1 MTDLTCERFERE
13 AAAWLEDEATPA
25 LRAALEAHA
34 AHCRACAALVTD
46 LRRIAAEA
54 RTLPALAP
62 SRDLWAGIES
72 RIAAPVIPLADGA
85 SVRGA
90 GALNASRSRTPRT
103 RHTLQ
108 LPTHWLAAAAALLVV
123 LSSAIT
129 YVATTRGSAAE
140 TGQWVVI
147 GEDRSDEG
155 GTARPA
161 GLAEMTATY
170 DQQIAELRRVIAER
184 RGELD
189 STTVATVERSLRVID
204 DAIAES
210 REALVRDPGS
220 DFLHEQLDRTLARK
234 VELLRALARMPA
246 RS

>member
-1 MTDLTCERFERE
+1 MTDVTCERFERE
-13 AAAWLEDEATPA
+13 VGAWLEDDASVA
-25 LRAALEAHA
+25 LRAGLEAHA
-34 AHCRACAALVTD
+34 ARCRACAALLTD
-46 LRRIAAEA
+46 LRRIASDA
-54 RTLPALAP
+54 RMLPALAP
-62 SRDLWAGIES
+62 SRDLWAGIDA

-85 SVRGA
+85 AWDARDREGQVPRG
-90 GALNASRSRTPRT
+90 SRAQR
-103 RHTLQ
+103 TLQ
-108 LPTHWLAAAAALLVV
+108 LPTRWLAAAAVLLVA
-123 LSSAIT
+123 LSSGIT
-129 YVATTRGSAAE
+129 YLATTSGPAAQ

-147 GEDRSDEG
+147 GEDGSGDG
-155 GTARPA
+155 GTAHPA

-170 DQQIAELRRVIAER
+170 DVQISELRRVIAER
-184 RGELD
+184 RADLD

-210 REALVRDPGS
+210 REALSHDPGS